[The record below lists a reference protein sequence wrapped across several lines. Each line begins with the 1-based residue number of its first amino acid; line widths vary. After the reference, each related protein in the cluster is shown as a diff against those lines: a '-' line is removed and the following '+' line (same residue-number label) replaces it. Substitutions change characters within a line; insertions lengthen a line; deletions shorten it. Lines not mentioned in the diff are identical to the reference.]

1 MSKQAYRVKLSL
13 PVTAETTEAAVLMY
27 AERVKEGGAWIVGVY
42 DTHDKRLDSHI
53 NTFSANTSTRLTCP
67 ACEESKY
74 VDLNG
79 DALLV
84 EGFLQVPL
92 ICDGCMHRWTER
104 R

>member
-1 MSKQAYRVKLSL
+1 MSKRGYRVRLSL
-13 PVTAETTEAAVLMY
+13 PITAETTEAAVEMY
-27 AERVKEGGAWIVGVY
+27 VERVKKGGEWTVSAF
-42 DTHDKRLDSHI
+42 DDNDERLGMHTV
-53 NTFSANTSTRLTCP
+53 TFPPNISTPLTCP